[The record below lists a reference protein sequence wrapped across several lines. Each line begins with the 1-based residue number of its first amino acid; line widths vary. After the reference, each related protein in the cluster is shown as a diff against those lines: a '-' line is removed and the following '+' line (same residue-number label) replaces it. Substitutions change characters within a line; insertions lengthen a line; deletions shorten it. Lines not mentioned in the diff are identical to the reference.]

1 MKQEKSVQVHFGDV
15 RCANAVSNVTF
26 AHFHRSQRSYVYLES
41 STFLVRS
48 ITTDFLHSSFQMDQ
62 SSNLT
67 AVVPTMPSPLRR
79 SMLAVVLGAEM
90 LLGVLGNAL
99 VLLTKFK
106 ARGQF
111 KCQCWLPLASLS
123 VSDLG
128 SSLFVI
134 SSSLLAVLTSGQQS
148 PWCELVSLLKFA
160 FITSSLGSLGVVFG
174 SVPVAYK
181 WIRYDPAEMLC
192 AVFWESSYSDMLAY
206 VVCAFA
212 ICIFPPLLVLLG
224 FPLASAGCARN
235 DPRRDPGDLSSVTPL
250 LVTCYLLCYTPFAL
264 SELALLGRR
273 DLSPVPAWLRTLSS
287 LTAYLDCG
295 LNPLIYCTNREFR
308 GAVFGLLWTGAGAS
322 PEPVLTALARRDV

>member
-1 MKQEKSVQVHFGDV
+1 
-15 RCANAVSNVTF
+15 
-26 AHFHRSQRSYVYLES
+26 
-41 STFLVRS
+41 
-48 ITTDFLHSSFQMDQ
+48 
-62 SSNLT
+62 
-67 AVVPTMPSPLRR
+67 MPSPLRR

-160 FITSSLGSLGVVFG
+160 FITSSLGSLGVLCIQRALGQASTSRSIAAVTATACLTSWLTGVVFG

-235 DPRRDPGDLSSVTPL
+235 DPRRWDLSSVTPL